1 MAIVDKWPD
10 EEGMIVDGII
20 IGFVEAGAIVL
31 EGRGVDFGTAATG
44 KVVCTLPSAVGDS
57 WGVALKTGVVGK
69 PVPIAISGV
78 VKMVSTGTF
87 NAGEMVMGG
96 AAGRA
101 GVGNFLANTTALQM
115 FAAAGATTG
124 SYILG
129 MALQTATT
137 EGDEVLIAL
146 GKVT

>member
-1 MAIVDKWPD
+1 MVTDKWPD
-10 EEGMIVDGII
+10 EEGVIVDGII
-20 IGFVEAGAIVL
+20 IGFAEAGATVV
-31 EGRGVDFGTAATG
+31 EGRGVDFGTSATG
-44 KVVCTLPSAVGDS
+44 KVVCTTPSAIGDS
-57 WGVALKTGVVGK
+57 WGVALKGATVGLMV
-69 PVPIAISGV
+69 PVAISGV

-96 AAGRA
+96 AVGRA
-101 GVGNFLANTTALQM
+101 QIGNAAANTTALQM

-129 MALQTATT
+129 MALQEATA